1 LLRKSRPPNPPTN
14 AASMSNRER
23 WSRVADRLGVDV
35 VDLLVALTEEL
46 VGGDDDGLGCA
57 DAAGARRLAYSVGE
71 AALALGVSADLVRS
85 LVQRGQLR
93 AVRVGR
99 RIVIPAKELDRWM
112 DDPAR
117 REEREAL

>member
-1 LLRKSRPPNPPTN
+1 
-14 AASMSNRER
+14 MSSRER
-23 WSRVADRLGVDV
+23 WSRVADRLGIDV

-57 DAAGARRLAYSVGE
+57 YAADAPRLAYSVGE

>member
-1 LLRKSRPPNPPTN
+1 
-14 AASMSNRER
+14 
-23 WSRVADRLGVDV
+23 
-35 VDLLVALTEEL
+35 
-46 VGGDDDGLGCA
+46 
-57 DAAGARRLAYSVGE
+57 
-71 AALALGVSADLVRS
+71 